1 MKNALAVR
9 AAAFLATTCLV
20 ASCSHGSSRSGEPAA
35 TSAPPRA
42 PVLVTIGSDATLG
55 EGLADRDRLR
65 DAWPQK
71 LYHEAMPESAILVNA
86 SYADGVTI
94 DRAVALEVPLA
105 LDQHATVVAVW
116 LGDADLADRV
126 PVATFRTKLD
136 GMVAT
141 LRKSGAKVLLGNLA
155 PVSPD
160 AVAYDDAITSVAR
173 ARRAIVVDVAA
184 ALSATPGIGPSS
196 KVTPTTSGKIA
207 EAFAVALARS

>member
-1 MKNALAVR
+1 MKRRRALCAAVFLL
-9 AAAFLATTCLV
+9 AACLL
-20 ASCSHGSSRSGEPAA
+20 ASCSHGSSRSAHPAA
-35 TSAPPRA
+35 TSAPERT

-55 EGLADRDRLR
+55 DGLADQVRLR

-71 LYHEAMPESAILVNA
+71 LYHEAMPEAAVLVNA
-86 SYADGVTI
+86 SYDDGVTI

-116 LGDADLADRV
+116 LGDADLADKV
-126 PVATFRTKLD
+126 SAASFRAKLD

-155 PVSPD
+155 PVNPD
-160 AVAYDDAITSVAR
+160 AVAYNDAIASVAK
-173 ARRAIVVDVAA
+173 ARGATFVDVAA
-184 ALSATPGIGPSS
+184 ALSETPGIGPSS

-207 EAFAVALARS
+207 AAFAVALARS